1 MFFLNFTLDIFLLW
15 IRQRGEPSTTARLK
29 EGLYPLKSL
38 EKHVFLATK
47 PSQSRWHSRLGH
59 PSLQIMHQVLSQN
72 KLPVPSESS
81 NQMVCDACQMG
92 KAHQLPYPKSSSVS
106 SVPLELVC
114 SDVWGPAPESVGR
127 KKYYVS
133 FIDDFNKFVWIYT
146 LKNR

>member
-38 EKHVFLATK
+38 EKHVFSTTK

-81 NQMVCDACQMG
+81 NQMVMHVKWGRLINYLTPSRLVCLLS
-92 KAHQLPYPKSSSVS
+92 HWSSSALMFGG
-106 SVPLELVC
+106 PLL
-114 SDVWGPAPESVGR
+114 SPWDVKS
-127 KKYYVS
+127 
-133 FIDDFNKFVWIYT
+133 IT
-146 LKNR
+146 